1 MLFGKKNPAE
11 SFPALTPDQLEK
23 QLETA
28 TRAEDAA
35 SSQYFSRTG
44 VDEAE
49 YPYLSTLVARDDGVW
64 ACCCGHENVLVHY
77 SGKFPFKHLRCGKCN
92 HVACSICQ
100 MSDILTPQDGAL
112 CLDEIVER
120 GQEVRFCFVCWN
132 CGLSYRAVRHA
143 GSIHP
148 PGTCHCGNRF
158 GIEWPRYRIGSVDA
172 YRRDPVKTAHDVKHN
187 LCLRKSEKVYDD
199 AHAESMR
206 KQRLQEEL
214 RQEKN
219 RLQAQQPLTLR
230 TQDEWQAKERAQRRP
245 QPLRLPGW
253 TQECNVGLL
262 LIQTP
267 GRACSSV
274 LEPNVVPSQQP
285 NLFILRRSET
295 WTTAKN
301 HERLNEE
308 AHGVVKSTFEMRQYN

>member
-77 SGKFPFKHLRCGKCN
+77 SGKFPFKHLRTARYVWTRLWSVG
-92 HVACSICQ
+92 
-100 MSDILTPQDGAL
+100 
-112 CLDEIVER
+112 R
-120 GQEVRFCFVCWN
+120 
-132 CGLSYRAVRHA
+132 
-143 GSIHP
+143 
-148 PGTCHCGNRF
+148 RF